1 MLRRKI
7 LTSAMAS
14 VMALTSISAVAFADE
29 TETAVKNVKT
39 KADLEALVKSYDSFR
54 NSGINDVGSIAGERA
69 LGALEYADNVLAD
82 EKSSVDDFTVA
93 YKMIEETMKK
103 CVLRTSSELRDLIK
117 TCEKTYEQNNILNE
131 DLNDLVYD
139 DQKFSDFVSAFD
151 YADSF
156 VNSNDSKAITDAYE
170 ELEEKWAELQNAMLP
185 TVTKSQ
191 FRTALKNY
199 EKMVADFNKYDSW
212 RRGTVEGWVSLSF
225 GDGNYWAMQ
234 NDNGPV
240 SFGVL
245 QDILTGSGAYALGD
259 IDNDNRWKL
268 VGIIQ
273 GNTVDVNWSGNVPAE
288 FKKGEVVPTS
298 YYTSRIEDMIDSAY
312 KTLDEEKGVQKT
324 SVEEYVH
331 AYQAAVDAVAIYN
344 NWKADDTNRAAKASV
359 TKLLDTYHSNLVA
372 EFRTSAAESLYTAVT
387 NNTAPKGWNEDKAP
401 DLTNDTKEKHT
412 IKVDKDTGYANFDAD
427 DKYVA
432 TANKDQIV
440 PTKGSVLKY
449 VAVTSDDI
457 TPVTTADES
466 FKQAI
471 WIAEQ
476 YLRTDGKGYDVS
488 PDGKGSVYGL
498 DETGAVAKNS
508 KGGSTAEWTLVYRNL
523 KYALEDRYPA
533 PDATHTRSEVTA
545 LIEDAYELADKTGDS
560 PVFAL
565 DENSNGHKKLVALR
579 QAASDWVRESKRD
592 KGYKDGDQV
601 YGQNKAIAEFEG
613 KTATEVYNALHT
625 VYEDL
630 DKLYADYKYS
640 YDEIY
645 NKISDVCDQLDS
657 GKLAANDDLV
667 NALNDTAY
675 NLSILDA
682 EKVSN
687 EENEAFTSDRFFND
701 FNRLH
706 TAKDK
711 STVENGYTDISPY
724 EKNLKESYEKLVAE
738 VDKQLNP
745 DAKVGDVNKDG
756 AINSIDAALILKAA
770 ADGTV
775 DTLDKAVADFNT
787 DGNINALDAAAILK
801 GVADGTLK

>member
-54 NSGINDVGSIAGERA
+54 NSGINEVGSIAGDRA
-69 LGALEYADNVLAD
+69 LGALEYADNVLD
-82 EKSSVDDFTVA
+82 DDRSSVDDYTVA

-103 CVLRTSSELRDLIK
+103 CVLHTSAELRDLIK
-117 TCEKTYEQNNILNE
+117 TCEKTYEQNNIMNE
-131 DLNDLVYD
+131 ELDDLVYD
-139 DQKFSDFVSAFD
+139 EEKYAAFSSAFD
-151 YADSF
+151 FAESY
-156 VNSNDSKAITDAYE
+156 VGSNDSRLITDAWE
-170 ELEEKWAELQNAMLP
+170 ELDQAWTELKNSAKP
-185 TVTKSQ
+185 TVTKAQ

-199 EKMVADFNKYDSW
+199 EKMIGDLKKYDSW
-212 RRGTVEGWVSLSF
+212 RRGSIGGWV
-225 GDGNYWAMQ
+225 DIATGNYWIM
-234 NDNGPV
+234 NGDDLNPV
-240 SFGVL
+240 SFGDMI
-245 QDILTGSGAYALGD
+245 DILT
-259 IDNDNRWKL
+259 R
-268 VGIIQ
+268 VGR
-273 GNTVDVNWSGNVPAE
+273 TDCVNWDAPILPLTDA
-288 FKKGEVVPTS
+288 S
-298 YYTSRIEDMIDSAY
+298 YDWTEHTYTVNTAVEDIINNAY
-312 KTLDEEKGVQKT
+312 KALDDVKGVSKT
-324 SVEEYVH
+324 SLDDYVK
-331 AYQAAVDAVAIYN
+331 AYQNAVDAVAIFN
-344 NWKADDTNRAAKASV
+344 NWTADDTNRASKASV
-359 TKLLDTYHSNLVA
+359 QKLLDTYHGRMVKDY
-372 EFRTSAAESLYTAVT
+372 RTTAAESLYKAV
-387 NNTAPKGWNEDKAP
+387 NGKDAPADWS
-401 DLTNDTKEKHT
+401 DLTNEGAGTK
-412 IKVDKDTGYANFDAD
+412 IKVTDGYAVFDD
-427 DKYVA
+427 EDKY
-432 TANKDQIV
+432 TTNGNKDQ
-440 PTKGSVLKY
+440 SVSRKSSILKY
-449 VAVTSDDI
+449 VQITSDDI
-457 TPVTTADES
+457 STSDAALKNAV
-466 FKQAI
+466 K
-471 WIAEQ
+471 IAEK
-476 YLRTDGKGYDVS
+476 YLDGTYSDDVF
-488 PDGKGSVYGL
+488 GL
-498 DETGAVAKNS
+498 DETGAVGKNGG
-508 KGGSTAEWTLVYRNL
+508 KGSTVEWTLVYRNL
-523 KYALEDRYPA
+523 KYALEDKYPA
-533 PDATHTRSEVTA
+533 AGATHTKKEVQE
-545 LIEDAYELADKTGDS
+545 LIDKAYDLADKTGDS

-565 DENSNGHKKLVALR
+565 DESSNGHKKLVTVR
-579 QAASDWVRESKRD
+579 QEAVDWVREANRD
-592 KGYKDGDQV
+592 KAYKDGDEV
-601 YGQNKAIAEFEG
+601 AG
-613 KTATEVYNALHT
+613 KTSTEMYKALNT

-630 DKLYADYKYS
+630 EKLFADYKYS

-756 AINSIDAALILKAA
+756 AINAIDAALILKAA

>member
-54 NSGINDVGSIAGERA
+54 NSGINEVGSIAGERA
-69 LGALEYADNVLAD
+69 LGALEYADNVLD
-82 EKSSVDDFTVA
+82 DDKSSVDDYTVA

-103 CVLRTSSELRDLIK
+103 CVLHTSTELRDLIK

-131 DLNDLVYD
+131 DLDDLVYD
-139 DQKFSDFVSAFD
+139 EDKFAAFSSAFD
-151 YADSF
+151 YAESY
-156 VNSNDSKAITDAYE
+156 VSSNDSRLITDAWE
-170 ELEEKWAELQNAMLP
+170 ELDQAWNELRNSAKA
-185 TVTKSQ
+185 TVTKAQ

-199 EKMVADFNKYDSW
+199 EKMVGEIKKYDSW
-212 RRGTVEGWVSLSF
+212 RRGDCEGWVDLKT
-225 GDGNYWAMQ
+225 GNFWAMQ
-234 NDNGPV
+234 SSDGRGPV
-240 SFGVL
+240 TFE
-245 QDILTGSGAYALGD
+245 ILLDVVMGSGVRSLG
-259 IDNDNRWKL
+259 WW
-268 VGIIQ
+268 GEIILDASTVSRDADGKPQ
-273 GNTVDVNWSGNVPAE
+273 GCGP
-288 FKKGEVVPTS
+288 KGEAVTVTKS
-298 YYTSRIEDMIDSAY
+298 VEDVINDAY
-312 KTLDEEKGVQKT
+312 KALDEVKGVSKT
-324 SVEEYVH
+324 SLDEYVK
-331 AYQAAVDAVAIYN
+331 AYESAVDAVALFN

-359 TKLLDTYHSNLVA
+359 QKLLDTYHSQMVR
-372 EFRTSAAESLYTAVT
+372 EFRTTSAEKLYEAINTDK
-387 NNTAPKGWNEDKAP
+387 TAPADWDDLKNEGK
-401 DLTNDTKEKHT
+401 KYT
-412 IKVDKDTGYANFDAD
+412 INVDANGYATFDEDQNF
-427 DKYVA
+427 
-432 TANKDQIV
+432 TN
-440 PTKGSVLKY
+440 TGSKTQNIAAKSSILKY
-449 VAVTSDDI
+449 VEVTSDHI
-457 TPVTTADES
+457 TTDA
-466 FKQAI
+466 QALKDAVE
-471 WIAEQ
+471 IAEK
-476 YLRTDGKGYDVS
+476 YLDGDYDVE
-488 PDGKGSVYGL
+488 GGVYGL
-498 DETGAVAKNS
+498 DETGAVPKNS
-508 KGGSTAEWTLVYRNL
+508 KGGSTVEWTLVYRNL

-533 PDATHTRSEVTA
+533 ADATHTKKEV
-545 LIEDAYELADKTGDS
+545 EDLVELAYDLADKTGDS

-565 DENSNGHKKLVALR
+565 TESTNGHKKLVNER
-579 QAASDWVRESKRD
+579 QAAIDWLREARKD
-592 KGYKDGDQV
+592 KGYKDGNV
-601 YGQNKAIAEFEG
+601 VEVNGVG
-613 KTATEVYNALHT
+613 KTATDVYNSLHT

-630 DKLYADYKYS
+630 EKLYNDYKYS

-657 GKLAANDDLV
+657 GKLVANDDLV

-675 NLSILDA
+675 NLSIMDA
-682 EKVSN
+682 EKVTN
-687 EENEAFTSDRFFND
+687 EDNEAFTSDRFFND

-706 TAKDK
+706 TSKDK
-711 STVENGYTDISPY
+711 SSVENGYTDISVY

>member
-54 NSGINDVGSIAGERA
+54 NSGINEVGSIAGDRA
-69 LGALEYADNVLAD
+69 LGALEYADNVLD
-82 EKSSVDDFTVA
+82 DDRSSVDDYTVA

-103 CVLRTSSELRDLIK
+103 CVLHTSAELRDLIK
-117 TCEKTYEQNNILNE
+117 TCEKTYEQNNIMNE
-131 DLNDLVYD
+131 ELDDLVYD
-139 DQKFSDFVSAFD
+139 EEKYAAFSSAFD
-151 YADSF
+151 FAESY
-156 VNSNDSKAITDAYE
+156 VGSNDSRLITDAWE
-170 ELEEKWAELQNAMLP
+170 ELDQAWTELKGSAKA
-185 TVTKSQ
+185 TVTKAQ

-199 EKMVADFNKYDSW
+199 EKMIGDLKKYDSW
-212 RRGTVEGWVSLSF
+212 RRGSIGGWADIST
-225 GDGNYWAMQ
+225 GNYWAIN
-234 NDNGPV
+234 NDEFNPV
-240 SFGVL
+240 SFGDLIELVTVTGAR
-245 QDILTGSGAYALGD
+245 DMGWGACSILPSTTADYAWSSNGTGTF
-259 IDNDNRWKL
+259 
-268 VGIIQ
+268 V
-273 GNTVDVNWSGNVPAE
+273 
-288 FKKGEVVPTS
+288 
-298 YYTSRIEDMIDSAY
+298 YTDRIEDIINAQY
-312 KTLDEEKGVQKT
+312 KSLDDVKGVSKT
-324 SVEEYVH
+324 SLDDYVK
-331 AYQAAVDAVAIYN
+331 AYQSAVDAVTIFN
-344 NWKADDTNRAAKASV
+344 NWTADDTNRASKASV
-359 TKLLDTYHSNLVA
+359 QKLLDTYHSNMVKDY
-372 EFRTSAAESLYTAVT
+372 RTTAAENLYKAV
-387 NNTAPKGWNEDKAP
+387 NPGKDVPADWS
-401 DLTNDTKEKHT
+401 DLTNEGAGTK
-412 IKVDKDTGYANFDAD
+412 IKISDSGDNKGYANFDAD
-427 DKYVA
+427 DNYVA
-432 TANKDQIV
+432 SGKDQ
-440 PTKGSVLKY
+440 SVSRKSSILKY
-449 VAVTSDDI
+449 VQVTSDDI
-457 TPVTTADES
+457 STSDAALKRAVE
-466 FKQAI
+466 
-471 WIAEQ
+471 IAED
-476 YLRTDGKGYDVS
+476 YLEGTFSDDVF
-488 PDGKGSVYGL
+488 GL
-498 DETGAVAKNS
+498 DETGAVGKNGG
-508 KGGSTAEWTLVYRNL
+508 KGSTVEWTLVYRNL
-523 KYALEDRYPA
+523 KYALEDKYPA
-533 PDATHTRSEVTA
+533 AAATHTKKEVQD
-545 LIEDAYELADKTGDS
+545 LIDKAYDLADKTGDS

-565 DENSNGHKKLVALR
+565 DESSNGHKKLVTVR
-579 QAASDWVRESKRD
+579 QEAVDWVREANRD
-592 KGYKDGDQV
+592 KAYKDGDV
-601 YGQNKAIAEFEG
+601 VAG
-613 KTATEVYNALHT
+613 KTSTEMYNALNS

-630 DKLYADYKYS
+630 EKLFADYKYS

-682 EKVSN
+682 EKVTN

-711 STVENGYTDISPY
+711 SDVGNGYTDISPY

-756 AINSIDAALILKAA
+756 AINAIDAALILKAA